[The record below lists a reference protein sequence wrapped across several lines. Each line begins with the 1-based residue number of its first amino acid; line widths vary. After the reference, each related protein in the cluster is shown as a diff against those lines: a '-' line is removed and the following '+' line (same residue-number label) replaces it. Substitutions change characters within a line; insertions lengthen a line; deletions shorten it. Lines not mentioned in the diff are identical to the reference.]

1 VLIATRDNVPG
12 TQSMSINTTRAKLTA
27 FAISGAI
34 AGAAGA
40 LYVLHQ
46 TAFKSDAFSPDIS
59 LRLFS
64 MVVIG
69 GLSSLPGAIMG
80 AAYIKG
86 AEFFLRG
93 GWATIASG
101 AGIVGL
107 LLVLPEGLGGF
118 LYVVRDGALRRI
130 ANRRGLVVPS
140 LVADVR
146 VETEEAPVALD
157 LALAGLVHR
166 PAGEITGANGQ
177 LVGAARTAAPVGVA
191 APSGAV
197 DG

>member
-1 VLIATRDNVPG
+1 
-12 TQSMSINTTRAKLTA
+12 M
-27 FAISGAI
+27 
-34 AGAAGA
+34 
-40 LYVLHQ
+40 LHQ
-46 TAFKSDAFSPDIS
+46 TAFKSDAYTPDIS

-69 GLSSLPGAIMG
+69 GLSSLPGAILG
-80 AAYIKG
+80 ATFIKG

-157 LALAGLVHR
+157 LALAGLARR
-166 PAGEITGANGQ
+166 PTGEITGGDGELAG
-177 LVGAARTAAPVGVA
+177 VPRPAGAVGVPA
-191 APSGAV
+191 TSGAV